1 MILTIGFGLAEKLV
15 FHIEV
20 QSESVSYSPNELLL
34 AAGLVLLNPGELII
48 VQMIGATF
56 ATLVWRRQELLKLS
70 FNLATFAGSAIAS
83 AIVWTIGDDT
93 SLQVWLGTFTG
104 LTLAMASGGVLIV
117 TAVSQFEGKFR
128 RRIREQLRNVPIFY
142 VPTAAVGAAI
152 AVPMTIDPW
161 LGAPAAIA
169 APLVW
174 YVVRSHGTLMHRY
187 SDLAN
192 VQDFSRVVGAAGNLN
207 QLADRAAERLAA
219 ASRAEHVSIRLW
231 AGGDTI
237 DATIGFAGDHQNAL
251 PTPGNTAWETLL
263 AEPAF
268 TRLDAA
274 QAVQLGLP
282 ADLTDPLVAG
292 LRDERGLFGV
302 VVIAE
307 RGGALSAFS
316 DDDIARLE
324 TMRQQLVVAV
334 RKAQL
339 NNQIQY
345 EATHD
350 QLTGLSNRAFFEA
363 WLDRRVRD
371 GRTGTVALIDLDRFK
386 PVNDAFGHHAG
397 DQLLRTVGE
406 KISSACTDADLA
418 ARLSSDEFAIF
429 FDGMNA
435 HDAGPL
441 IEALGRLI
449 GEPIDIG
456 PTTVVTTAS
465 LGIAETVDALV
476 TPSEL
481 LRRADLAM
489 SASKRANITA
499 ATTYTAEL
507 EHDES
512 EHLRLA
518 ADLRTAIAE
527 DQLQVYFQPQID
539 IASGRVAGAEALVR
553 WIHPEHGFVSPETFV
568 GMAEEAG
575 LINDLTRSVLQHAAH
590 AARSW
595 HDRDGTWTCRSTS
608 RPDRYKTTSSSHSS
622 STSSPA
628 PASTPPVSASRSPK
642 PP

>member
-1 MILTIGFGLAEKLV
+1 
-15 FHIEV
+15 
-20 QSESVSYSPNELLL
+20 
-34 AAGLVLLNPGELII
+34 
-48 VQMIGATF
+48 
-56 ATLVWRRQELLKLS
+56 
-70 FNLATFAGSAIAS
+70 
-83 AIVWTIGDDT
+83 
-93 SLQVWLGTFTG
+93 
-104 LTLAMASGGVLIV
+104 
-117 TAVSQFEGKFR
+117 
-128 RRIREQLRNVPIFY
+128 
-142 VPTAAVGAAI
+142 
-152 AVPMTIDPW
+152 
-161 LGAPAAIA
+161 
-169 APLVW
+169 
-174 YVVRSHGTLMHRY
+174 
-187 SDLAN
+187 
-192 VQDFSRVVGAAGNLN
+192 
-207 QLADRAAERLAA
+207 
-219 ASRAEHVSIRLW
+219 
-231 AGGDTI
+231 
-237 DATIGFAGDHQNAL
+237 
-251 PTPGNTAWETLL
+251 
-263 AEPAF
+263 
-268 TRLDAA
+268 
-274 QAVQLGLP
+274 
-282 ADLTDPLVAG
+282 
-292 LRDERGLFGV
+292 
-302 VVIAE
+302 
-307 RGGALSAFS
+307 
-316 DDDIARLE
+316 
-324 TMRQQLVVAV
+324 MRQQLVVAV

-595 HDRDGTWTCRSTS
+595 HDRGWNLDLSVNISARSLQDDQLEPLVVDILARTGLDPARLCLEITETTMMGDPTQTHRILHRLERHGVRFSVDDFGTGHSSLVNLRTLPVNELKVDRSFVSRMLDEHHDDVIVRSTIDLAHNLGLHVVAEGVEDAPTLERLRELGCDIAQGYHFS
-608 RPDRYKTTSSSHSS
+608 RPVPAEEFTVFVATHDRESSRWEAHELLDGWIGPTPIELDVTTD
-622 STSSPA
+622 
-628 PASTPPVSASRSPK
+628 
-642 PP
+642 